1 MDGISTIISNQPILT
16 LRFMDYNTFDFVE
29 TIIRADEFAKSHL
42 SAHRA
47 LHIRDVAVEARRLAV
62 RYGYD
67 PRKAYLAGYL
77 HDCAKG
83 FTEEEN
89 LKYIEKYDINVTKEE
104 LSLGNNLVHSKVG
117 AYFAREHFGV
127 DDPEIFNAI
136 YYHTVGRP
144 EMSLLEKIIY
154 TSDFIEPGR
163 SMDSLVP
170 LKKLRPLAYED
181 IDRAVFEITRSTI
194 EYLKSLKDIYICPE
208 SLKTYEYYDKLIN
221 RGE

>member
-1 MDGISTIISNQPILT
+1 
-16 LRFMDYNTFDFVE
+16 MDYNTFDFVG
-29 TIIRADEFAKSHL
+29 TVIRADEFARSRL

-83 FTEEEN
+83 FSEEDN
-89 LKYIEKYDINVTKEE
+89 HRYIEKYGINVTKEE

-117 AYFAREHFGV
+117 AYFAKEHFEV
-127 DDPEIFNAI
+127 DDQEIFDAI

-144 EMSLLEKIIY
+144 AMSMLEKIIY

-170 LKKLRPLAYED
+170 LKKLRSLAYED
-181 IDRAVFEITRSTI
+181 IDRAVFEITRSTV

-208 SLKTYEYYDKLIN
+208 SLKTYDYYEKRIKN
-221 RGE
+221 GF